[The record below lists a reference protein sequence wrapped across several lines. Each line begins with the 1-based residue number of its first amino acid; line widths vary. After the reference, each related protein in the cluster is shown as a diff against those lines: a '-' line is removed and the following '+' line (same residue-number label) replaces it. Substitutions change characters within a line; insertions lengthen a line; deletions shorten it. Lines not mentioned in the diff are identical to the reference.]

1 MAIIMRCELISWP
14 EIQRLC
20 LHLAKEVKA
29 SGFQPDEVIA
39 I

>member
-1 MAIIMRCELISWP
+1 MPMIMRCEFISWP

-20 LHLAKEVKA
+20 LHLAKEVKV
-29 SGFQPDEVIA
+29 SGFQPDVVIA